1 MAEESEV
8 KKMTRE
14 MRYYHLHREEK
25 LVKLRERYANHPDT
39 IAKREERERKKAEK
53 EAEYKA
59 KQDDKERIR
68 QEKLQLALQ
77 TSQRKTKGGLDNFIV
92 S

>member
-8 KKMTRE
+8 KNMSRE

-25 LVKLRERYANHPDT
+25 LVKLRERYANHPNT
-39 IAKREERERKKAEK
+39 IAKREERERKKVEK

-59 KQDDKERIR
+59 KQEDKERIR
-68 QEKLQLALQ
+68 QEKLQLALA
-77 TSQRKTKGGLDNFIV
+77 TSQRKQKVDWIIL
-92 S
+92 